1 MLCKSLFCGAKVRP
15 FYEVA
20 KDFNKKQHIIPVYR
34 TIFLNRRA
42 LMHAMQAKI
51 FAYTKLRS
59 HQWHDLNLHIIYKV

>member
-1 MLCKSLFCGAKVRP
+1 MLCTSLFCGAKVRP

-42 LMHAMQAKI
+42 IMHAMKAKN
-51 FAYTKLRS
+51 LR
-59 HQWHDLNLHIIYKV
+59 LHKIEVAPVARPQSTYYI